1 MIHTLDLNFLN
12 VPQAIA
18 AYLIETSAGPILIES
33 GPYSTHDHLQQEI
46 KRVGFAPADIRHVL
60 LTHIHFDHAGA
71 AWAFAEQGATIY
83 VHPAGAPHLAQPEKL
98 WNSAQRIYGNEM
110 DRLWGKM
117 QPIAPQQL
125 HEVAHE
131 EALTFGDT
139 TLTAYH
145 TPGHATHHIA
155 YQLDDLIFTG
165 DVGGVRISG
174 GLVEPPCPPPDINVE
189 DWQAS
194 IELLRGLR
202 PSALYLTHFGRVDHP
217 ADHCDRLHKQLT
229 NWADWVRAKM
239 KAGQSAEETV
249 PQFTEYVANQLRAQ
263 GASEEQIKQYEAANP
278 SWMSVAGLMRYWKK
292 HDLSAEK

>member
-1 MIHTLDLNFLN
+1 MIHTLDLNFLGI
-12 VPQAIA
+12 PQAIA
-18 AYLIETSAGPILIES
+18 AYLVETSDGPVLIES
-33 GPYSTHDHLQQEI
+33 GPYSTYGRLQQEI
-46 KRVGFAPADIRHVL
+46 RRVGFESTDVRHVL

-83 VHPAGAPHLAQPEKL
+83 VHPVGAPHLAHPEKL
-98 WNSAQRIYGNEM
+98 WNSAQRIYGDGM
-110 DRLWGKM
+110 DRLWGQM
-117 QPIAPQQL
+117 RPVPPAQL
-125 HEVAHE
+125 REVAHE
-131 EALTFGDT
+131 EILVFGDT

-155 YQLDDLIFTG
+155 YQLSDVIFTG

-194 IELLRGLR
+194 IALLQELRAE
-202 PSALYLTHFGRVDHP
+202 ALYLTHFGRVDHP
-217 ADHCDRLHKQLT
+217 TDHWDRLGKQLV

-239 KAGQSAEETV
+239 KAGQSVEETV

-263 GASEEQIKQYEAANP
+263 GASEAQIEQYEAANP